1 MSAYPAISAYK
12 GVRVAVTGGTG
23 FIGRWVARKLMEAG
37 AETWLVIRNPSTTAQ
52 TIAAT
57 LTDPFAIERAFA
69 AIRPAI
75 TFNVAGYGVDPA
87 ERDPALSFRINADL
101 IASLCQA
108 AARWRDPAWQGR
120 HLVHAGSAAEYGN
133 AGGILEEDGPAIP
146 TTLYGRSK
154 LQGSRLLAER
164 CAALE
169 IRGITARLFTVY
181 GPGER
186 PGRLLPSLIAASRA
200 GQPLD
205 LTAGLQRRDFC
216 YVEDA
221 AEAMLRLG
229 LAPAG
234 ESIVNVATGL
244 LTPIRTFAE
253 TAAAILGI
261 PPAHLRFGAVPTRSD
276 EMEHQPISLK
286 RLQRLTGWTPPT
298 DTEAGVRRS
307 VEIGLLD
314 SDV

>member
-205 LTAGLQRRDFC
+205 LTPIEFK
-216 YVEDA
+216 
-221 AEAMLRLG
+221 MLRTFIENRDRVLTHDEIIEHVWG
-229 LAPAG
+229 RDTFLTDRVLYTH
-234 ESIVNVATGL
+234 VNNLRGKIEAT
-244 LTPIRTFAE
+244 PSE
-253 TAAAILGI
+253 
-261 PPAHLRFGAVPTRSD
+261 PRF
-276 EMEHQPISLK
+276 
-286 RLQRLTGWTPPT
+286 LTGVR
-298 DTEAGVRRS
+298 GVGYRFD
-307 VEIGLLD
+307 G
-314 SDV
+314 